1 MRRLALLLAVMA
13 SPALAQSDRDRA
25 GEMIADSMIEGGFDA
40 EISTLVADCYT
51 SRMTDAEV
59 AALVSA
65 AGDVPAEQ
73 AIIAEHGRRRRPAY
87 WAVPRPVLSNE
98 DERAQRLCCAVLG
111 PVRCVVS
118 GCPRMPE
125 PRCQAIERVGRA
137 RLV

>member
-65 AGDVPAEQ
+65 AGDVPAQQ
-73 AIIAEHGRRRRPAY
+73 AIIAEMAEGEA
-87 WAVPRPVLSNE
+87 A
-98 DERAQRLCCAVLG
+98 LG
-111 PVRCVVS
+111 CVAAAL
-118 GCPRMPE
+118 
-125 PRCQAIERVGRA
+125 Q
-137 RLV
+137 